1 MDKFQ
6 ERRVLDKIY
15 ESRASIIYRAVRGPE
30 QLPVILKM
38 LREEHPAPED
48 IVKYKQEYRIELS
61 LKTLSSVIRA
71 YSLEKYRNG
80 LVLELEDFG
89 GKSLN
94 LLMASNPFTL
104 EDRLI
109 IAIRIGDA
117 LGNIHSANVIHK
129 DINPSNIVFNPTSG
143 ELKIIDFG
151 IATDLAQEV
160 PVLMSPKTLEG
171 SLTYMSPE
179 QTGRMNRQIDYRTDY
194 YSFGVTLYELFTG
207 GPPCESL
214 DPLELVHFHVARNPM
229 PPNEVN
235 RELPESL
242 SNIVLKLMSKNAED
256 RYQSALGLNAD
267 LEFCLN
273 LIRSNRSNETFPL
286 GCSDI
291 PEKFV
296 ISSQLYGRDYEMDG
310 LITAFNRVEAGS
322 KEIAVV
328 CGEAGIGKTSL
339 VRQLYKPVTTK
350 RGYFLSGKFDQL
362 HRNILQGVVAP
373 FRELI
378 NQLLSESD
386 DNLKQWKNRMLA
398 ALGPN
403 CQVMIDVIP
412 EVELIV
418 GPQSP
423 VPELEPIEALNRF
436 RLVFQNFIRVFCRPG
451 HPLVIFLDDVQWAD
465 NSSLQLLELIMID
478 PETRHLLLIVSFRD
492 EEVDVHH
499 PIIITL
505 ESLRKENFSSNV
517 LRLGRLQLEHVVE
530 LISDTLHRDH
540 LKVGQLAELIHQ
552 KTAGNPFFLKE
563 FLKSLYEEGLIQ
575 FNSEAGGWIW
585 AMGQIKQC
593 AITDNVAD
601 LMVSKIQKLPPLAR
615 ELLMLGAC
623 LGNQFGVNALA
634 WSVEN
639 SLKSVVVGLTPAV
652 TEGLVFPVG
661 PYYKWI
667 ELGVLEDAG
676 TMKIEYKFAH
686 DRIQNAVYSLIP
698 DNERSIIHRKVG
710 RTILKNVSKAYS
722 ENVIFEIV
730 DQLNKGFELISDDQE
745 KLELAE
751 MNLKAGRRV
760 KNSSAYEAAF
770 MYFQAGLKV
779 LGKDG
784 WSEHYDI
791 TLKLYLEIAETAYL
805 TARFDEMEKFSSVI
819 MEKAKHLLDRVKVY
833 EVRIQAAIALN
844 NRVSAVKI
852 ALPILALLGER
863 FPDNPSSLNVLTDFV
878 KTRAVLFKH
887 EPTELTGLREMSD
900 QFKLAAMRIMSS
912 VVSAAYTVTPN
923 LFPMV
928 MFRMVRLSVKY
939 GIAPQSV
946 LAFGGYGIILCAR
959 IGDIETARKFG
970 DLALNLIKRYEFGE
984 YHARTIFIVNSFIR
998 IRSEPLRAGLKP
1010 LKDAYRI
1017 GLEVGDI
1024 EYAALSGAFFCTQG
1038 YAAGKELAELEKD
1051 LDLYATAIGKLKQR
1065 TTELLTKLYH
1075 QSVLNLM
1082 EGSENVCK
1090 LVGRAY
1096 NEEEILP
1103 SMFKLNERSIILATF
1118 IHKLILCYLFR
1129 EYRQAIENSQIV
1141 EKYLDGAQG
1150 TVLIPLAMFY
1160 GSLARLAVFS
1170 ESDQNEKDAILKK
1183 VTTNQKVLGK
1193 WSNTAPMNYLNKF
1206 YLVEAERSRVLKD
1219 YHKAADDYDT
1229 SISLARENEYTNE
1242 EAVALERASDFYLSI
1257 GKTIVARAYMQEA
1270 RYSYF
1275 RWGALS
1281 KVWHLEHFY
1290 ADLLVG
1296 GYSSIVGKSTSLD
1309 GSSLEVSEGSLDLSA
1324 VLRASQV
1331 LSGEIVLSELLRKL
1345 MKLVLEIAGA
1355 ERGCLILVKED
1366 SLFIEAKAS
1375 VADVDKFEPAT
1386 VRIEDCNEVSVA
1398 LVNYVARTREP
1409 VILNDAKNDETF
1421 IQDEYLKTICPSSVI
1436 CVPVMRSGQLFAIL
1450 YMENNQ
1456 TIGAFTPDRV
1466 EMLKVLSSHAA
1477 ISIQNAILYKTVEE
1491 SATRYRSLF
1500 ENAQEAIFILQ
1511 DGRIK
1516 FSNPKTAEMTGY
1528 SSQELSS
1535 LSFTDL
1541 IHNDDRDQIFDQN
1554 ISGLKDVVQS
1564 NVYSFRI
1571 VRKDKSSLWGQ
1582 INSVSVNWENGPATL
1597 NFLTDI
1603 TELKRAADLHIR
1615 TERLKAI
1622 GELASGVAHNFNNL
1636 LQVIMAGVE
1645 LALTNLESGD
1655 TRALKD
1661 YLEQIRESS
1670 KFGSET
1676 VRRLQ
1681 SFAKIR
1687 ADGAPAENARFDLSQ
1702 LVKQASEISRPWWKT
1717 NLEKDGIH
1725 IEMETDLSNGCF
1737 VSGKESEIFEVLINL
1752 IKNAA
1757 EAMPQG
1763 GLISVRTSVVDDQV
1777 VFEIEDT
1784 GTGIS
1789 DENMK
1794 RLFEPFWST
1803 KGDMG
1808 TGMGLSVT
1816 HGILSSHG
1824 GEITVASKVGEG
1836 TTFTIKLPLAM
1847 AVLELSSHAMST
1859 VRDSQLRIL
1868 VVDDIAPLRTL
1879 LHDLLIC
1886 HGHTVLMAESGM
1898 QALDLFRNSEFDLV
1912 ICDLGMPEMSGWE
1925 VGGTV
1930 KKICWEKQIPKTPFL
1945 MLTGWGG
1952 QSLGTERI
1960 EQSGIDGILEKPVNI
1975 PKLFETIRKVVY
1987 EREKS

>member
-1 MDKFQ
+1 MDEFQ
-6 ERRVLDKIY
+6 ERRILETIY
-15 ESRASIIYRAVRGPE
+15 ESRSSIIYRAVRGSE
-30 QLPVILKM
+30 QMPVILKM
-38 LREEHPAPED
+38 LREDHPAPEC
-48 IVKYKQEYRIELS
+48 IVKYKQEYRIERS
-61 LKTLSSVIRA
+61 LKSLPGVILV
-71 YSLEKYRNG
+71 YGLDKHGNG

-94 LLMASNPFTL
+94 LLMISNHFTL
-104 EDRLI
+104 EERLV
-109 IAIRIGDA
+109 IAIKIVDA

-151 IATDLAQEV
+151 IATVLAQEV
-160 PVLMSPKTLEG
+160 PVLTVPKTLEG

-179 QTGRMNRQIDYRTDY
+179 QTGRMNRSVDYRSDY
-194 YSFGVTLYELFTG
+194 YSLGVTLYELFTG
-207 GPPCESL
+207 RLPCESS
-214 DPLELVHFHVARNPM
+214 DPLELVHFHVARNPIS
-229 PPNEVN
+229 PKEVN
-235 RELPESL
+235 SELPESV
-242 SNIVLKLMSKNAED
+242 SNIVLKLMAKNAEE
-256 RYQSALGLNAD
+256 RYQSALGLKAD
-267 LEFCLN
+267 LELCLK
-273 LIRSNRSNETFPL
+273 LVRTNRSNDTFRL
-286 GCSDI
+286 GVSDI

-296 ISSQLYGRDYEMDG
+296 ISPQLYGRDYEMDG
-310 LITAFNRVEAGS
+310 LISIFDRVAAGS

-339 VRQLYKPVTTK
+339 VRQLYKPITSK

-362 HRNILQGVVAP
+362 HRNILRGIVAP
-373 FRELI
+373 FREQI
-378 NQLLSESD
+378 NQLLSESAD
-386 DNLKQWKNRMLA
+386 SLKQWREKMLA

-423 VPELEPIEALNRF
+423 VPDLEPIEALNRF
-436 RLVFQNFIRVFCRPG
+436 RLVFQDFIRVFCSRG

-465 NSSLQLLELIMID
+465 SSSLELLELIMAN
-478 PETRHLLLIVSFRD
+478 PETRYLLLIVSFRD
-492 EEVDVHH
+492 EEVNVHH
-499 PIIITL
+499 PVIITL
-505 ESLRKENFSSNV
+505 ESLRRENLSANV
-517 LRLGRLQLEHVVE
+517 LRLERLQPKHVVE
-530 LISDTLHRDH
+530 LISATLHKDP
-540 LKVGQLAELIHQ
+540 LKVTELAELVYQ

-563 FLKSLYEEGLIQ
+563 FLKSLYEEGFIQ
-575 FNSEAGGWIW
+575 FNDEAGGWIW
-585 AMGQIKQC
+585 AIAQIQQSE
-593 AITDNVAD
+593 ITDNVAD
-601 LMVSKIQKLPPLAR
+601 LMANRIQKLPPLTQ
-615 ELLMLGAC
+615 ELLKLGAC
-623 LGNQFGVNALA
+623 FGNQFGAHALA
-634 WSVEN
+634 WSVDK
-639 SLKSVVVGLTPAV
+639 SLKSVVEGLTPAV
-652 TEGLVFPVG
+652 TEGLAFPVG
-661 PYYKWI
+661 PHYKWI
-667 ELGVLEDAG
+667 ELEVPDESPA
-676 TMKIEYKFAH
+676 MKIEYRFGH
-686 DRIQNAVYSLIP
+686 DRIQNAAYSLIP
-698 DNERSIIHRKVG
+698 DNERPSLHRKVG
-710 RTILKNVSKAYS
+710 LTILENVSKAHS

-730 DQLNKGFELISDDQE
+730 DQLNKGFELIADDVE

-751 MNLKAGRRV
+751 MNLRAGRRV
-760 KNSSAYEAAF
+760 KSSSAYEAAF

-779 LGKDG
+779 LVKDG
-784 WSEHYDI
+784 WSKHYDV
-791 TLKLYLEIAETAYL
+791 TLNLHLETIETAYL
-805 TARFDEMEKFSSVI
+805 TAKFDEMEKFSSVV
-819 MEKAKHLLDRVKVY
+819 MEKAKHLLDRLKVY
-833 EVRIQAAIALN
+833 EVQIQAAIALN
-844 NRVSAVKI
+844 SRVNAVKI

-863 FPDNPSSLNVLTDFV
+863 FPDNPSSLNVLTDFF
-878 KTRAVLFKH
+878 KTRAVLFRH
-887 EPTELTGLREMSD
+887 ESTEITGLREMSD
-900 QFKLAAMRIMSS
+900 QLKLAAMRIMSS

-928 MFRMVRLSVKY
+928 MFRMVRLSVKH

-946 LAFGGYGIILCAR
+946 LAFGGYGIILCAK

-970 DLALNLIKRYEFGE
+970 DLALNLIKRHEFWE
-984 YHARTIFIVNSFIR
+984 YHARTIFIVNSFIK
-998 IRSEPLRAGLKP
+998 IRSEPLRDGLKP

-1024 EYAALSGAFFCTQG
+1024 EYAALSGAFYCTQG
-1038 YAAGKELAELEKD
+1038 YAAGKELVELEKD

-1065 TTELLTKLYH
+1065 TTELIAKLYH

-1118 IHKLILCYLFR
+1118 VHKLILCYLFR

-1170 ESDQNEKDAILKK
+1170 ESDQNEQDAILKK
-1183 VTTNQKVLGK
+1183 VATNQKVLGK
-1193 WSNTAPMNYLNKF
+1193 WSDTAPMNYLNKF

-1229 SISLARENEYTNE
+1229 SISLARENEFTNE

-1275 RWGALS
+1275 RWGALA
-1281 KVWHLEHFY
+1281 KVRHLEDSY
-1290 ADLLVG
+1290 PDLLVG
-1296 GYSSIVGKSTSLD
+1296 GYSSVVGKSTSLN
-1309 GSSLEVSEGSLDLSA
+1309 GSSAAVSEGSLDLSA
-1324 VLRASQV
+1324 VLKASQV

-1366 SLFIEAKAS
+1366 SLFVEVRTS
-1375 VADVDKFEPAT
+1375 VGDVDKFEPAS
-1386 VRIEDCNEVSVA
+1386 VGIEDCNEVSVA
-1398 LVNYVARTREP
+1398 LVNYVARTKEP
-1409 VILNDAKNDETF
+1409 VILNDAKNDEMF
-1421 IQDEYLKTICPSSVI
+1421 IQDKYLKKICPSSVI

-1477 ISIQNAILYKTVEE
+1477 ISIQNAILYKTAEE

-1500 ENAQEAIFILQ
+1500 ENAQEAIFIVQ
-1511 DGRIK
+1511 DGLIK
-1516 FSNPKTAEMTGY
+1516 FSNPKTSEMTGY
-1528 SSQELSS
+1528 SSHELSS
-1535 LSFTDL
+1535 LNFTDL
-1541 IHNDDRDQIFDQN
+1541 IHDADQAHIFDQN
-1554 ISGLKDVVQS
+1554 TGDLKERVHS

-1571 VRKDKSSLWGQ
+1571 VRKDASSLWGQ
-1582 INSVSVNWENGPATL
+1582 INSVSVNWEDRPATL

-1622 GELASGVAHNFNNL
+1622 AELASGVAHNFNNL

-1645 LALTNLESGD
+1645 LALTNLEAGD
-1655 TRALKD
+1655 TRTLKN

-1687 ADGAPAENARFDLSQ
+1687 ADGVSSENTRFDLSQ

-1717 NLEKDGIH
+1717 NLERDRIH
-1725 IEMETDLSNGCF
+1725 IDMESNLTKGCF

-1757 EAMPQG
+1757 EAMPEG
-1763 GLISVRTSVVDDQV
+1763 GLIKAKTFVVDDQV
-1777 VFEIEDT
+1777 VFEIEDS

-1794 RLFEPFWST
+1794 RIFEPFWST

-1824 GEITVASKVGEG
+1824 GEIAVASKVGEG
-1836 TTFTIKLPLAM
+1836 TKFTIKLPLAE
-1847 AVLELSSHAMST
+1847 AGLKLSPSETST
-1859 VRDSQLRIL
+1859 VLDSQLRIL

-1879 LHDLLIC
+1879 LHDLFIC
-1886 HGHTVLMAESGM
+1886 HGHTILMAESGI
-1898 QALDLFRNSEFDLV
+1898 QALDLFRNNEFDLV
-1912 ICDLGMPEMSGWE
+1912 ICDLGMPEMTGWE
-1925 VGGTV
+1925 VGGSI
-1930 KKICWEKQIPKTPFL
+1930 KKICLEKQIPKTPFL

-1952 QSLGTERI
+1952 QSLGTEMM
-1960 EQSGIDGILEKPVNI
+1960 EESGIDGIIEKPVDI
-1975 PKLFETIRKVVY
+1975 AKLFEMIRKVVY
-1987 EREKS
+1987 A